1 MKLNGHRMKSVDKP
15 RTVPVHCISS
25 LVVEDV
31 NTYLYVA
38 ARCRGYISLL
48 TTTSKP
54 ASQARGQR

>member
-54 ASQARGQR
+54 G